1 MKTIALLATGLAIS
15 TSLAAQKELPELS
28 RDTITRGKYTVIFIN
43 KAPGFSTVTR
53 QRLIDAYFEV
63 YPKEAAR
70 FNTRT
75 LRHVNFINDPGY
87 DGVAATDAGTVRY

>member
-43 KAPGFSTVTR
+43 KAPGV
-53 QRLIDAYFEV
+53 
-63 YPKEAAR
+63 
-70 FNTRT
+70 
-75 LRHVNFINDPGY
+75 
-87 DGVAATDAGTVRY
+87 